1 MYASARETRAGE
13 GEEKRWV
20 GWGIEGGRGGRGGQ
34 NGEFFFETIRGA
46 SKKRTGQ
53 KKLEGNERAI
63 IGKSWEEEGH
73 ICVERTLLE
82 VEQTASDAR
91 TAVTSIPIILR

>member
-1 MYASARETRAGE
+1 M
-13 GEEKRWV
+13 
-20 GWGIEGGRGGRGGQ
+20 GGRGGRGGQ

-53 KKLEGNERAI
+53 KKLKGNERAI